1 MPIHASAAFLLLAI
15 PAALTGAQTVP
26 PFAQQAPL
34 ISTRSTSGKTIPTS
48 SSLQEA
54 A

>member
-34 ISTRSTSGKTIPTS
+34 IS
-48 SSLQEA
+48 SLIDLWKDHPDLLGRH
-54 A
+54 